1 MLGITTIY
9 YETAIYAVMLGLH
22 EQFKVY
28 THTPTICGS
37 VVLATTS
44 VILTSRFAE

>member
-28 THTPTICGS
+28 THTHQQS
-37 VVLATTS
+37 VVL
-44 VILTSRFAE
+44 LF